1 MVEAGGARRHRMT
14 LESGDHTLTLFA
26 YRTGPLK
33 TVLFYALTF
42 LTFGIFR
49 LILHWK
55 QRWNL
60 RVRMVPCTF
69 ESAEY
74 VYIVDN
80 HNVTELQPVLR
91 KSDAMMPSSNGEMR
105 KVSELRWF
113 VFRKLEYIWMDETES
128 DENLEQ
134 EGGCWKTSYEIAN
147 HIPCGSLLAAS
158 VANCGLTS
166 SEISRKLEFY
176 GRNEIVVQLRPI
188 LYLLFMEVITP
199 FYVFQIFS
207 VTVWYNDEYAYYAS
221 LIVVLSLGSIVMDV
235 YQIRTQE
242 IRLRSMVHSTESVE
256 VIRDGKEMTIG
267 SDQLVPGDILLI
279 PPHGCLMQCDS
290 VLMNGTVIVNESVLT
305 GESVPITKVA
315 LTDETHDSIFN
326 IEKNSKNVLFCG
338 TQVLQTRFY
347 RGKKVKAIVLRTA
360 YSTLKGQLVRSIM
373 YPKPVD
379 FRFTKDLFKFIL
391 FLACISGCGFLYT
404 IVVMIMRGNTLR
416 RIIVRS
422 LDIITIT
429 VPPALPAAMSVGII
443 NAQLRLKKKEIF
455 CISPST
461 INTCGAINVV
471 CFDKTGTLT
480 EDGLDFHVVRPV
492 KAAKIES
499 ETENSTVGCISFM
512 DEMTELTSRAG
523 LPFEGDL
530 VKAIATCHSLTR
542 INGVLHGDPL
552 DLILFQKT
560 GWTMEEGIGDIEEET
575 QRFDNVQPSIIKP
588 SDDKEGEYS
597 VIRQFTFSSSL
608 QRMSVIVFDPSEDRP
623 DNMMLYSKG
632 SPEMIL
638 SLCDPQTVPE
648 DYLIQV
654 NAYAQHGFRLIAVA
668 RRPLD
673 MNFNKAAK
681 VKRDSIE
688 CDLEMLGLIVMENR
702 VKPVTL
708 GVINQLNRANI
719 RTVMVTGDNLLTG
732 LSVARECGIIRPSK
746 RAFLVEHV
754 PGELDKHGRT
764 KLNIKQSV
772 SSSDD
777 VIEDD
782 ESVSVSMGSST
793 WKGSSENDG
802 FSPTNTEVEMP
813 NPVTAES
820 LGHMIASSY
829 HLAISGPTFA
839 VIVHEYPE
847 LVGQLCCVCDV
858 FARMAPDQ
866 KQLLVE
872 QLQQIDYTVAMCGDG
887 ANDCAA
893 LKAAHAGIS
902 LSDAEA
908 SIAAPFTSKVPD
920 IRCVPTIISEGRAA
934 LVTSFGIFKYMAGY
948 SLTQF
953 VTVMHL
959 YWISNI
965 LTDGQF
971 MFIDMFLITMFA
983 LLFGNT
989 PAFHRLAHTSPPTRL
1004 LSIASMTSVV
1014 GQLIIIGVIQFIV
1027 FFSTSQ
1033 QSWFTPYQPPVDDEV
1048 EDKRSMQGTALFFVS
1063 MFQYIILAL
1072 VYSKG
1077 PPYRGN
1083 LWSNKPMCALAIFAT
1098 LLCLLIVIWPNDWIL
1113 WALGNVEL
1121 PDLYFRIFIIII
1133 AGVNAFISY
1142 GFETFFVDFF
1152 LLGYWERYKKKRSI
1166 ETIVDY
1172 VPSANSDL
1180 IRRPSMNGVTSSR
1193 TETTLLSGEGQQ
1205 LHLSKPQKENET
1217 HQSSALFERII
1228 SRIGGEPTWI
1238 TSSIPPSSSQYSIEP
1253 EHLDRSF

>member
-1 MVEAGGARRHRMT
+1 MT

-42 LTFGIFR
+42 LTLGIFR

-55 QRWNL
+55 QKWNVK
-60 RVRMVPCTF
+60 VRMVPCTF
-69 ESAEY
+69 EAAEY
-74 VYIVDN
+74 VFIVDN

-91 KSDAMMPSSNGEMR
+91 KTETMIPTENGEMR
-105 KVSELRWF
+105 KVPELRWF
-113 VFRKLEYIWMDETES
+113 LYRKLEYIWIGDETFDGNDG
-128 DENLEQ
+128 DEDC
-134 EGGCWKTSYEIAN
+134 CWKPSSDIADK
-147 HIPCGSLLAAS
+147 IPSRSFLAVS
-158 VANCGLTS
+158 EANVGLTS
-166 SEISRKLEFY
+166 SEILRRLEFY

-221 LIVVLSLGSIVMDV
+221 LIVALSLGSIVMDV

-256 VIRDGKEMTIG
+256 VIRDGNEQIIG
-267 SDQLVPGDILLI
+267 SDQLVPGDVLLI

-315 LTDETHDSIFN
+315 LTDETHDSIFTM
-326 IEKNSKNVLFCG
+326 EKNSKNVLFCG

-492 KAAKIES
+492 KASKKENN
-499 ETENSTVGCISFM
+499 TENTISFM
-512 DEMTELTSRAG
+512 EEMTELTSRNG
-523 LPFEGDL
+523 LSFDGDL

-560 GWTMEEGIGDIEEET
+560 GWTMEEGVGDIEEET

-588 SDDKEGEYS
+588 SDDEKAEYS

-623 DNMMLYSKG
+623 DNMMLFSKG

-638 SLCDPQTVPE
+638 SLCDPKTVPE
-648 DYLIQV
+648 DYLTQV

-673 MNFNKAAK
+673 MNFNKASK
-681 VKRDSIE
+681 VKRDSVE
-688 CDLEMLGLIVMENR
+688 CDLEMLGLVVMENR

-732 LSVARECGIIRPSK
+732 LSVARECGIIRPQK

-754 PGELDKHGRT
+754 PGELDQYGRT
-764 KLNIKQSV
+764 KLIIKQSV
-772 SSSDD
+772 SSSDE

-813 NPVTAES
+813 NAVTTEN
-820 LGHMIASSY
+820 LDHLIASSY

-847 LVGQLCCVCDV
+847 LVDQLCCVCDV

-872 QLQQIDYTVAMCGDG
+872 QLQAVDYTVAMCGDG

-920 IRCVPTIISEGRAA
+920 IRCVPTVISEGRAA

-1004 LSIASMTSVV
+1004 LSIASMTSVI
-1014 GQLIIIGVIQFIV
+1014 GQLIIIGIAQFTV
-1027 FFSTSQ
+1027 FILTAQ

-1048 EDKRSMQGTALFFVS
+1048 EDKRSMQGTALFCVS
-1063 MFQYIILAL
+1063 MFQYIILAI

-1077 PPYRGN
+1077 KPYRGS
-1083 LWSNKPMCALAIFAT
+1083 LLSNKPI
-1098 LLCLLIVIWPNDWIL
+1098 
-1113 WALGNVEL
+1113 
-1121 PDLYFRIFIIII
+1121 
-1133 AGVNAFISY
+1133 
-1142 GFETFFVDFF
+1142 
-1152 LLGYWERYKKKRSI
+1152 YKKKRSI

-1172 VPSANSDL
+1172 VPSDH
-1180 IRRPSMNGVTSSR
+1180 IRRPSMNGLTSSR
-1193 TETTLLSGEGQQ
+1193 TETTLLSGEGPQ
-1205 LHLSKPQKENET
+1205 LHMTKTPKADEGQ
-1217 HQSSALFERII
+1217 QSSSLFERII
-1228 SRIGGEPTWI
+1228 SRIGGEPAWI
-1238 TSSIPPSSSQYSIEP
+1238 TSSIPQSSSPDITEP
-1253 EHLDRSF
+1253 EHLDRTF

>member
-1 MVEAGGARRHRMT
+1 MT

-26 YRTGPLK
+26 YRTGPFR
-33 TVLFYALTF
+33 TILFYALTV
-42 LTFGIFR
+42 LTLGIFR

-55 QRWNL
+55 QKWD
-60 RVRMVPCTF
+60 VKMRMVPCTF
-69 ESAEY
+69 EAAEY
-74 VYIVDN
+74 IYIIDN
-80 HNVTELQPVLR
+80 HNVSELQPVLR
-91 KSDAMMPSSNGEMR
+91 KSNATIPTENGEMR
-105 KVSELRWF
+105 KVPELRWF
-113 VFRKLEYIWMDETES
+113 VYRKLEYVWIDDLNS
-128 DENLEQ
+128 DESVDEISDNDN
-134 EGGCWKTSYEIAN
+134 CWKTSFEIAN
-147 HIPCGSLLAAS
+147 RIPCRSLLAVS
-158 VANCGLTS
+158 ESNFGLTL
-166 SEISRKLEFY
+166 SEISRRLEFY

-188 LYLLFMEVITP
+188 LYLLVMEVITP

-221 LIVVLSLGSIVMDV
+221 LIVILSLGSIVMDV

-256 VIRDGKEMTIG
+256 VIREGTEMTIG

-315 LTDETHDSIFN
+315 LTDETNDSVFN

-391 FLACISGCGFLYT
+391 FLACISGCGFIYT
-404 IVVMIMRGNTLR
+404 IIVMIMRGNTLR

-492 KAAKIES
+492 MSAVNQEIQKVKLEKS
-499 ETENSTVGCISFM
+499 NRTEFM
-512 DEMTELTSRAG
+512 GEMTELTSRNG
-523 LPFEGDL
+523 LPFDGDL

-560 GWTMEEGIGDIEEET
+560 GWTMEEGIEGDIEEET

-588 SDDKEGEYS
+588 TDDKSAEYS

-608 QRMSVIVFDPSEDRP
+608 QRMSVIVFDPREDRP

-638 SLCDPQTVPE
+638 SLCDPNTVPE
-648 DYLIQV
+648 DYLLQV
-654 NAYAQHGFRLIAVA
+654 NSYAQHGFRLIAVA

-673 MNFNKAAK
+673 LNFNKASK
-681 VKRDSIE
+681 VKRDAVE

-754 PGELDKHGRT
+754 PGELDEYGRT
-764 KLNIKQSV
+764 KIFVKQSV
-772 SSSDD
+772 SSSDE

-782 ESVSVSMGSST
+782 ASVSISMCSST
-793 WKGSSENDG
+793 WKGSSEGDG
-802 FSPTNTEVEMP
+802 FSPTNTEVETP
-813 NPVTAES
+813 NPVTADS
-820 LGHMIASSY
+820 LGHLIASSY

-847 LVGQLCCVCDV
+847 LVDQLCSVCDV

-866 KQLLVE
+866 KQSLVE

-920 IRCVPTIISEGRAA
+920 IRCVPTVISEGRAA

-971 MFIDMFLITMFA
+971 MYIDMFLITMFA

-989 PAFHRLAHTSPPTRL
+989 PAFYRLAHTPPPTRL

-1014 GQLIIIGVIQFIV
+1014 GQLIIIGVVQFIV

-1033 QSWFTPYQPPVDDEV
+1033 QPWFTPYQPPVDDEV
-1048 EDKRSMQGTALFFVS
+1048 EDKRSMQGTALFCVS

-1077 PPYRGN
+1077 PPFRGN
-1083 LWSNKPMCALAIFAT
+1083 LWSNKPMCALTIFAT
-1098 LLCLLIVIWPNDWIL
+1098 LLCLFIVIWPTEL
-1113 WALGNVEL
+1113 VLKTLGNVEL
-1121 PDLYFRIFIIII
+1121 PSLTFRIFIVIVG
-1133 AGVNAFISY
+1133 AVNAAVSY
-1142 GFETFFVDFF
+1142 GFETLFVDFF

-1166 ETIVDY
+1166 EAIIDY
-1172 VPSANSDL
+1172 VPTTNSDH
-1180 IRRPSMNGVTSSR
+1180 IRRPSINGVTSSR
-1193 TETTLLSGEGQQ
+1193 TESTLLSAEGQQ
-1205 LHLSKPQKENET
+1205 LHMTTSKNGKGGENP
-1217 HQSSALFERII
+1217 HSSALFERLI
-1228 SRIGGEPTWI
+1228 SRIGGEPTWL
-1238 TSSIPPSSSQYSIEP
+1238 TNPIPPHSLSEP
-1253 EHLDRSF
+1253 EEPEKLERTY

>member
-42 LTFGIFR
+42 LTLGIFR

-55 QRWNL
+55 QKWNVK
-60 RVRMVPCTF
+60 VRMVPCTF
-69 ESAEY
+69 EAAEY
-74 VYIVDN
+74 VFIVDN

-91 KSDAMMPSSNGEMR
+91 KTETMIPTENGEMR
-105 KVSELRWF
+105 KVPELRWF
-113 VFRKLEYIWMDETES
+113 LYRKLEYIWIGDETFDGNDG
-128 DENLEQ
+128 DEDC
-134 EGGCWKTSYEIAN
+134 CWKPSSDIADK
-147 HIPCGSLLAAS
+147 IPSRSFLAVS
-158 VANCGLTS
+158 EANVGLTS
-166 SEISRKLEFY
+166 SEILRRLEFY

-221 LIVVLSLGSIVMDV
+221 LIVALSLGSIVMDV

-256 VIRDGKEMTIG
+256 VIRDGNEQIIG
-267 SDQLVPGDILLI
+267 SDQLVPGDVLLI

-315 LTDETHDSIFN
+315 LTDETHDSIFTM
-326 IEKNSKNVLFCG
+326 EKNSKNVLFCG

-492 KAAKIES
+492 KASKKENN
-499 ETENSTVGCISFM
+499 TENTISFM
-512 DEMTELTSRAG
+512 EEMTELTSRNG
-523 LPFEGDL
+523 LSFDGDL

-560 GWTMEEGIGDIEEET
+560 GWTMEEGVGDIEEET

-588 SDDKEGEYS
+588 SDDEKAEYS

-623 DNMMLYSKG
+623 DNMMLFSKG

-638 SLCDPQTVPE
+638 SLCDPKTVPE
-648 DYLIQV
+648 DYLTQV

-673 MNFNKAAK
+673 MNFNKASK
-681 VKRDSIE
+681 VKRDSVE
-688 CDLEMLGLIVMENR
+688 CDLEMLGLVVMENR

-732 LSVARECGIIRPSK
+732 LSVARECGIIRPQK

-754 PGELDKHGRT
+754 PGELDQYGRT
-764 KLNIKQSV
+764 KLIIKQSV
-772 SSSDD
+772 SSSDE

-813 NPVTAES
+813 NAVTTEN
-820 LGHMIASSY
+820 LDHLIASSY

-847 LVGQLCCVCDV
+847 LVDQLCCVCDV

-872 QLQQIDYTVAMCGDG
+872 QLQAVDYTVAMCGDG

-920 IRCVPTIISEGRAA
+920 IRCVPTVISEGRAA

-1004 LSIASMTSVV
+1004 LSIASMTSVI
-1014 GQLIIIGVIQFIV
+1014 GQLIIIGIAQFTV
-1027 FFSTSQ
+1027 FILTAQ

-1048 EDKRSMQGTALFFVS
+1048 EDKRSMQGTALFCVS
-1063 MFQYIILAL
+1063 MFQYIILAI

-1077 PPYRGN
+1077 KPYRGS
-1083 LWSNKPMCALAIFAT
+1083 LLSNKPMCALTVFAT
-1098 LLCLLIVIWPNDWIL
+1098 LLCLFIVIWPTEL
-1113 WALGNVEL
+1113 VLLTLGNVDL
-1121 PDLYFRIFIIII
+1121 PDIYFRLFII
-1133 AGVNAFISY
+1133 GVAFINALVSFA
-1142 GFETFFVDFF
+1142 FEKGFVDYF

-1172 VPSANSDL
+1172 VPSDH
-1180 IRRPSMNGVTSSR
+1180 IRRPSMNGLTSSR
-1193 TETTLLSGEGQQ
+1193 TETTLLSGEGPQ
-1205 LHLSKPQKENET
+1205 LHMTKTPKADEGQ
-1217 HQSSALFERII
+1217 QSSSLFERII
-1228 SRIGGEPTWI
+1228 SRIGGEPAWI
-1238 TSSIPPSSSQYSIEP
+1238 TSSIPQSSSPDITEP
-1253 EHLDRSF
+1253 EHLDRTF

>member
-1 MVEAGGARRHRMT
+1 M
-14 LESGDHTLTLFA
+14 
-26 YRTGPLK
+26 
-33 TVLFYALTF
+33 
-42 LTFGIFR
+42 
-49 LILHWK
+49 
-55 QRWNL
+55 
-60 RVRMVPCTF
+60 RMVPCTF
-69 ESAEY
+69 EAAEY

-80 HNVTELQPVLR
+80 HEATELQPVLR
-91 KSDAMMPSSNGEMR
+91 KYDAMIPSNNGEMR

-113 VFRKLEYIWMDETES
+113 VFRKLEYIWIDETEL
-128 DENLEQ
+128 DEKTDQDEC
-134 EGGCWKTSYEIAN
+134 CWKASFDIAN
-147 HIPCGSLLAAS
+147 QIPCRSLLAVS
-158 VANCGLTS
+158 EGNFGLSS
-166 SEISRKLEFY
+166 SEISRRLEFY

-188 LYLLFMEVITP
+188 LYLLFKEVITP

-221 LIVVLSLGSIVMDV
+221 LIVFLSLASIVMDV

-256 VIRDGKEMTIG
+256 VIRDGKETTIG

-391 FLACISGCGFLYT
+391 FLACISGCGFFYT
-404 IVVMIMRGNTLR
+404 FVVMIMRGNTVR

-492 KAAKIES
+492 KGTKS
-499 ETENSTVGCISFM
+499 ENNEQDSTTGNIAFM
-512 DEMTELTSRAG
+512 EEMTELTREE

-560 GWTMEEGIGDIEEET
+560 GWAMEEGAGDIEEET

-588 SDDKEGEYS
+588 SDDKEAEYS

-638 SLCDPQTVPE
+638 SLCDPKTVPD
-648 DYLIQV
+648 DYLMQV

-673 MNFNKAAK
+673 MNFNKASK
-681 VKRDSIE
+681 VKRDAVE

-746 RAFLVEHV
+746 RAFLVEHIS
-754 PGELDKHGRT
+754 GETDEHGRT
-764 KLNIKQSV
+764 KLIIKQSV

-782 ESVSVSMGSST
+782 GSVSVSMGSST

-813 NPVTAES
+813 NPVTTES
-820 LGHMIASSY
+820 LGHIIASSY
-829 HLAISGPTFA
+829 HLAVSGPTFA

-847 LVGQLCCVCDV
+847 LVDQLCCVCDV

-872 QLQQIDYTVAMCGDG
+872 QLQLIDYTVAMCGDG

-971 MFIDMFLITMFA
+971 MFIDMFLITTFA

-989 PAFHRLAHTSPPTRL
+989 PAFHRLAHTPPPTRL
-1004 LSIASMTSVV
+1004 LSIASMASVI
-1014 GQLIIIGVIQFIV
+1014 GQLIIIAVVQFIV

-1033 QSWFTPYQPPVDDEV
+1033 QSWFSPYQPPVDDEV
-1048 EDKRSMQGTALFFVS
+1048 EDKRSMQGTALFCVS
-1063 MFQYIILAL
+1063 IFQYINLAL

-1083 LWSNKPMCALAIFAT
+1083 LWSNKPMCALTIFAT
-1098 LLCLLIVIWPNDWIL
+1098 SLCLFIVIWPADLIL

-1121 PDLYFRIFIIII
+1121 PDIYFRIFIIVV
-1133 AGVNAFISY
+1133 AGVSGFISY
-1142 GFETFFVDFF
+1142 GYERFFVDFF

-1166 ETIVDY
+1166 DTIIDY
-1172 VPSANSDL
+1172 VPSSS
-1180 IRRPSMNGVTSSR
+1180 RPLTNGITSSG
-1193 TETTLLSGEGQQ
+1193 TETALLSAEGQE
-1205 LHLSKPQKENET
+1205 LHMAKASKGNET
-1217 HQSSALFERII
+1217 PQSSALFERII

-1238 TSSIPPSSSQYSIEP
+1238 TCSIPPSVSQYSTEL
-1253 EHLDRSF
+1253 ENLDRTF

>member
-1 MVEAGGARRHRMT
+1 
-14 LESGDHTLTLFA
+14 
-26 YRTGPLK
+26 
-33 TVLFYALTF
+33 
-42 LTFGIFR
+42 
-49 LILHWK
+49 
-55 QRWNL
+55 
-60 RVRMVPCTF
+60 
-69 ESAEY
+69 
-74 VYIVDN
+74 
-80 HNVTELQPVLR
+80 
-91 KSDAMMPSSNGEMR
+91 
-105 KVSELRWF
+105 
-113 VFRKLEYIWMDETES
+113 
-128 DENLEQ
+128 
-134 EGGCWKTSYEIAN
+134 
-147 HIPCGSLLAAS
+147 
-158 VANCGLTS
+158 
-166 SEISRKLEFY
+166 
-176 GRNEIVVQLRPI
+176 
-188 LYLLFMEVITP
+188 
-199 FYVFQIFS
+199 
-207 VTVWYNDEYAYYAS
+207 
-221 LIVVLSLGSIVMDV
+221 
-235 YQIRTQE
+235 
-242 IRLRSMVHSTESVE
+242 
-256 VIRDGKEMTIG
+256 
-267 SDQLVPGDILLI
+267 
-279 PPHGCLMQCDS
+279 
-290 VLMNGTVIVNESVLT
+290 
-305 GESVPITKVA
+305 
-315 LTDETHDSIFN
+315 
-326 IEKNSKNVLFCG
+326 
-338 TQVLQTRFY
+338 
-347 RGKKVKAIVLRTA
+347 
-360 YSTLKGQLVRSIM
+360 M

-443 NAQLRLKKKEIF
+443 NAQLRLKKKQIF

-492 KAAKIES
+492 KKTKES
-499 ETENSTVGCISFM
+499 TGEENTATGPDVIDFM
-512 DEMTELTSRAG
+512 EEMTELTSREG
-523 LPFEGDL
+523 LPYDGDL

-560 GWTMEEGIGDIEEET
+560 GWTMEEGEGDIEEET
-575 QRFDNVQPSIIKP
+575 LRFDNVQPSIIKP
-588 SDDKEGEYS
+588 SDDTTAEYS

-608 QRMSVIVFDPSEDRP
+608 QRMSVIVFDPREDRP

-638 SLCDPQTVPE
+638 SLCDPTTVPP
-648 DYLIQV
+648 DYLTQV

-673 MNFNKAAK
+673 MNFNKASK
-681 VKRDSIE
+681 VKRDSVE

-754 PGELDKHGRT
+754 PGELDEHGRT
-764 KLNIKQSV
+764 KLVIKQSV

-782 ESVSVSMGSST
+782 ESVSVSMCSST

-802 FSPTNTEVEMP
+802 FSPTNTEIEMP
-813 NPVTAES
+813 NPVTSEN
-820 LGHMIASSY
+820 LGHLIASSY

-839 VIVHEYPE
+839 VVVHEYPE
-847 LVGQLCCVCDV
+847 LVDQLCCVCDV

-872 QLQQIDYTVAMCGDG
+872 QLQQVDYTVAMCGDG

-908 SIAAPFTSKVPD
+908 SIAAPFTSRVPD
-920 IRCVPTIISEGRAA
+920 IRCVPTVISEGRAA

-971 MFIDMFLITMFA
+971 MFIDMFLITIFA

-1014 GQLIIIGVIQFIV
+1014 GQLIIIGFVQSVV
-1027 FFSTSQ
+1027 FFATSQ
-1033 QSWFTPYQPPVDDEV
+1033 QSWFVAYQPPVGDEQ
-1048 EDKRSMQGTALFFVS
+1048 EDKRSMQGTALFSVS

-1083 LWSNKPMCALAIFAT
+1083 LWSNKPMCALTIIST
-1098 LLCLLIVIWPNDWIL
+1098 LLCLYIVLCPHEFVQT
-1113 WALGNVEL
+1113 ALGNVEL
-1121 PDLYFRIFIIII
+1121 PDLYFRIFIIIL

-1172 VPSANSDL
+1172 VPTANSDH
-1180 IRRPSMNGVTSSR
+1180 IRRPSTNGIPSSR
-1193 TETTLLSGEGQQ
+1193 TETTLLSSEGQQ
-1205 LHLSKPQKENET
+1205 LHMTKASKGTET
-1217 HQSSALFERII
+1217 QQSSALFERII
-1228 SRIGGEPTWI
+1228 SRIGSEPAWI
-1238 TSSIPPSSSQYSIEP
+1238 ISPIPPKISQESPEP
-1253 EHLDRSF
+1253 ENLDRTF